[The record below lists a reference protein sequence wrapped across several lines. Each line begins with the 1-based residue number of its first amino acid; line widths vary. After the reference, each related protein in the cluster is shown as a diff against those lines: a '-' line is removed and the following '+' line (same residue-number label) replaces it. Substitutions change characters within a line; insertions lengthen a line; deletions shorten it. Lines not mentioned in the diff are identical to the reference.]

1 MQRTYRSGTFERR
14 IKIVR
19 FLKRP
24 RVQRN
29 DAVDRRTLLVKRV
42 DPIQIRLHQLMCS
55 QLAGLHR
62 CTYFVDRLL
71 HDLKRNSRLL
81 NLTWAGRRGGQ
92 HQSDT
97 DQNDKC
103 LYSQSGR
110 FLRRAAAA
118 RDILDGMV
126 SFLAGILKDA
136 VVRIAG

>member
-29 DAVDRRTLLVKRV
+29 DAVDGRTLLVERI

-55 QLAGLHR
+55 ELAGFHR
-62 CTYFVDRLL
+62 CTYLVDRLL

-81 NLTWAGRRGGQ
+81 NLTWPGRRGGQ

-118 RDILDGMV
+118 QDILDGMV
-126 SFLAGILKDA
+126 SFLAGILKNA

>member
-29 DAVDRRTLLVKRV
+29 DAVVWWTLPVQRV
-42 DPIQIRLHQLMCS
+42 DPSQIRLYHVLCS
-55 QLAGLHR
+55 ELTGLHR
-62 CTYFVDRLL
+62 CTYLVDRLL
-71 HDLKRNSRLL
+71 HNLKRNSRLL
-81 NLTWAGRRGGQ
+81 NLTWAGRGGGQ

-118 RDILDGMV
+118 QDILDGMV
-126 SFLAGILKDA
+126 SFLAGILNA
-136 VVRIAG
+136 EVVRIAS